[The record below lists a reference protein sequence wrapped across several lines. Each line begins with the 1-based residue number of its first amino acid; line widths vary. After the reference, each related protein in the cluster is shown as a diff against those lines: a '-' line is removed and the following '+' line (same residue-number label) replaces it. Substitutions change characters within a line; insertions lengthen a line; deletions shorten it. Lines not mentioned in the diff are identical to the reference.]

1 MANVENSLAAGRRL
15 AVQVVLTQAAV
26 AVIAGLAFL
35 VQGVYEA
42 AGALAGGL
50 LVVAGTSLLALRVF
64 APALAGPG
72 SMLARFAVGTLL
84 KWLVVIVGFY
94 LILAYW
100 RLPALPALVGLVAV
114 LLVNLVV
121 LGFIKR

>member
-1 MANVENSLAAGRRL
+1 MDNSIAAGRRL
-15 AVQVVLTQAAV
+15 AVQVILTQVAV
-26 AVIAGLAFL
+26 AVVAGLAFL
-35 VQGVYEA
+35 AQGVHSAVA
-42 AGALAGGL
+42 AFAGGALI
-50 LVVAGTSLLALRVF
+50 VIGTGLLALRVF

-72 SMLARFAVGTLL
+72 AMLARFATGTLL
-84 KWLVVIVGFY
+84 KWVVVIAGFY

-114 LLVNLVV
+114 LLVNLVA

>member
-1 MANVENSLAAGRRL
+1 MDNSIAAGRRL
-15 AVQVVLTQAAV
+15 AIQVVLTQVAV
-26 AVIAGLAFL
+26 AVVAGLAFL
-35 VQGVYEA
+35 MQGVHSAVA
-42 AGALAGGL
+42 AFAGGAL
-50 LVVAGTSLLALRVF
+50 VVIGTGLLALRVF

-72 SMLARFAVGTLL
+72 AMLARFATGTLL
-84 KWLVVIVGFY
+84 KWIVVIVGFY

-114 LLVNLVV
+114 LLVNLVA